1 MTSKATIS
9 RRGRISVVTRRLEK
23 SRTAWIIRRSLVSTT
38 PSREPMVIAVLISAS
53 VTAYSAWERGGARS
67 PPSRSE
73 AYMTATRTGLRA
85 QPMKWITGA
94 TSGASRVL
102 SWMAIVFGVTSP
114 ITRMANVITR
124 IASAV
129 PWLPNAERRSD
140 SPSVEESMLTNMLPT
155 RIEVRSQRGLA
166 RSQAMRGPRRVR
178 ESFFTWNGEREK
190 RVVSVQEK
198 KNEQQSRARIAAR

>member
-1 MTSKATIS
+1 M
-9 RRGRISVVTRRLEK
+9 
-23 SRTAWIIRRSLVSTT
+23 
-38 PSREPMVIAVLISAS
+38 
-53 VTAYSAWERGGARS
+53 
-67 PPSRSE
+67 
-73 AYMTATRTGLRA
+73 
-85 QPMKWITGA
+85 
-94 TSGASRVL
+94 